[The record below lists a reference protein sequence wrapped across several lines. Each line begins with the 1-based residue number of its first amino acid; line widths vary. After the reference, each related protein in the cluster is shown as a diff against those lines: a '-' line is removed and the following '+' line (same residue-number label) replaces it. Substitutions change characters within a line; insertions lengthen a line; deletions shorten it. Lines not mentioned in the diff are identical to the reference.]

1 MLSLFKAM
9 YVNLGIQED
18 GWINKLVSNRLKI
31 HRSGRNIHTKTTRA
45 EKWPPSLPSPTLQP
59 WVWTT
64 YASHN
69 LILILSKN
77 DPYIIVGYK
86 MVLFW
91 LNMSDFFNSLA
102 KLHIDQIAPTLPEDR
117 SNSDKRLAQGSTY
130 VWQLFFLLFFC
141 PFLSKG
147 VCNSH
152 HVHGVLGKEVVSP
165 LWIFQELIFGFEF
178 LWSKMLY
185 LVVPRKRRRV
195 RKFFAPKG

>member
-9 YVNLGIQED
+9 YVNLGSQED

-91 LNMSDFFNSLA
+91 LNMSVFVKSLA
-102 KLHIDQIAPTLPEDR
+102 KLHIDQSAPTSQR
-117 SNSDKRLAQGSTY
+117 MGRISDWLKGQHMSDS
-130 VWQLFFLLFFC
+130 FFFC
-141 PFLSKG
+141 CFFVPFWVK
-147 VCNSH
+147 VFVIH
-152 HVHGVLGKEVVSP
+152 ITYTV
-165 LWIFQELIFGFEF
+165 F
-178 LWSKMLY
+178 
-185 LVVPRKRRRV
+185 
-195 RKFFAPKG
+195 

>member
-9 YVNLGIQED
+9 YVNLGSQED
-18 GWINKLVSNRLKI
+18 GWINILVSNRLKI
-31 HRSGRNIHTKTTRA
+31 HRSGRNIHTKTTRS
-45 EKWPPSLPSPTLQP
+45 EKWPPSFPSPTLQS

-117 SNSDKRLAQGSTY
+117 SNSDKRMAQGSTY
-130 VWQLFFLLFFC
+130 VWQLFVFFV
-141 PFLSKG
+141 FLSL
-147 VCNSH
+147 S
-152 HVHGVLGKEVVSP
+152 E
-165 LWIFQELIFGFEF
+165 
-178 LWSKMLY
+178 
-185 LVVPRKRRRV
+185 
-195 RKFFAPKG
+195 